1 MEDGYLC
8 PILFRSYAVY
18 ASRCLLTDLQPA
30 RDNVFCYSIGKTLE
44 DAYVV
49 QGMQ

>member
-8 PILFRSYAVY
+8 PIVFRSYAIY
-18 ASRCLLTDLQPA
+18 ATRGILDDLQPA
-30 RDNVFCYSIGKTLE
+30 RDNVFCYSIGKRLT

-49 QGMQ
+49 QGS